1 MKFWVLYYRPLP
13 RCFLFVTMVGSPV
26 SQSPCN
32 GLWRASKALR
42 GKLSLGDGLTSLT
55 CVKMGKSEVM
65 CVLYC
70 EISISNSRSVPDTQ
84 KHSFFS
90 PLRYVLLFRGMP
102 SRCPAFFLFIVLI
115 YPLFCDFA
123 IQGCA
128 SSTRTCHQPSHIC
141 SLKWTS
147 KCSFN
152 RSLWL
157 DFSV

>member
-1 MKFWVLYYRPLP
+1 M
-13 RCFLFVTMVGSPV
+13 GSPV
-26 SQSPCN
+26 SRSPCN

-102 SRCPAFFLFIVLI
+102 SRCPAFPFRSSDLPIVLWFLQSRHVLQAHAPVI
-115 YPLFCDFA
+115 
-123 IQGCA
+123 
-128 SSTRTCHQPSHIC
+128 
-141 SLKWTS
+141 SLLTFVLLNEHLS
-147 KCSFN
+147 VLLTDHFDSI
-152 RSLWL
+152 SLYNL
-157 DFSV
+157 KGRRPRVLHCTGTL